1 MLIGA
6 DCKRFFWG
14 YDIFRHDDYKFDNI
28 TVAKCTVQL
37 YNNEELVIKSFL
49 T

>member
-6 DCKRFFWG
+6 DCKRFFFC
-14 YDIFRHDDYKFDNI
+14 YDIYKDDDYKFDI

-37 YNNEELVIKSFL
+37 YNNEELVIK
-49 T
+49 